1 MLAAAGDVPDGLLGS
16 FGPGDNIFSGHR
28 PVTRH
33 PSSDTQSVSVGLTPT
48 QCTSLSLDIP

>member
-33 PSSDTQSVSVGLTPT
+33 PSSDTQGV
-48 QCTSLSLDIP
+48 